1 MPRLV
6 AGSLTCQH
14 WFALQN
20 HLFKKREKTCLP
32 SNWTIFIFSPLL
44 PLSTLIFFFL
54 PPALS
59 ACLPSP
65 LITCLFMLGVTW
77 ELRWLLLLLICVCV
91 CLCVRMSFSSLF
103 CFSDA
108 TKPLYSCRQAAGAL
122 GSMAPFSVLGRRN
135 SPLAAS
141 RMDGFTAC

>member
-32 SNWTIFIFSPLL
+32 SNWTIFIFSPRL
-44 PLSTLIFFFL
+44 PLSTLFFSPGPL
-54 PPALS
+54 CLLALS
-59 ACLPSP
+59 IDYLPVYVRGYLGATLASSSSSSSHLCL
-65 LITCLFMLGVTW
+65 CLF
-77 ELRWLLLLLICVCV
+77 VCV
-91 CLCVRMSFSSLF
+91 SFTSLF

-122 GSMAPFSVLGRRN
+122 GSMAPFSLLGRRN

>member
-32 SNWTIFIFSPLL
+32 SNWTIFIFSPRL
-44 PLSTLIFFFL
+44 PLSTLFFPGPL
-54 PPALS
+54 CLLALS
-59 ACLPSP
+59 IDYLP
-65 LITCLFMLGVTW
+65 LYVRGYLGAMQVSS
-77 ELRWLLLLLICVCV
+77 LLLICVCV
-91 CLCVRMSFSSLF
+91 CVHVCERESFSSLF

-122 GSMAPFSVLGRRN
+122 GSMAPFSLLGRWN